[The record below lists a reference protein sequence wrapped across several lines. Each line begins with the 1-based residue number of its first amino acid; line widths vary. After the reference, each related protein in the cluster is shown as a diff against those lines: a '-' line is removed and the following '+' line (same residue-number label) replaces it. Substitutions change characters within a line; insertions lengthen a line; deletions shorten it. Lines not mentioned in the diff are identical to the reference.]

1 MTIVA
6 ILISL
11 LCLACGA
18 RSEEDSRPPMPTGF
32 SGSAAYEYARAQL
45 AFGPRVPGTDGW
57 RRAGEWLEAQL
68 RAQADTVMVQQW
80 QHTLA
85 SGAKIPMRNILG
97 RFRPDLRDRVLY
109 LAHWDTRPVSDEAQD
124 PSARATPVPG
134 ANDNAS
140 GVGLLLA
147 LAEVLKRNA
156 PPIGVDLLLVDGE
169 DYGDFDSMRDVLI
182 GSTYFAAHLPDSAY
196 RPLFGVVWD
205 MIGDRDLRITQEIN
219 SLNSAP
225 EVVARV
231 WNLAADRGLADVFVP
246 EPGIAINDDHV
257 PLLRAGLRVID
268 VIDFEYPHHHKPSDT
283 IDKIS
288 VESLQKVGDVA
299 TALITS
305 AAPGTTLTGSK

>member
-1 MTIVA
+1 MTVVT

-18 RSEEDSRPPMPTGF
+18 RSEEANRPPMPTGF
-32 SGSAAYEYARAQL
+32 SGSAAYEHARTQL
-45 AFGPRVPGTDGW
+45 AFGPRVPGSEGW
-57 RRAGEWLEAQL
+57 RRTGQWLEAQL
-68 RAQADTVMVQQW
+68 RAQADTVVLQRW
-80 QHTLA
+80 QHTLR
-85 SGAKIPMRNILG
+85 SGAQIPMLNILA
-97 RFRPDLRDRVLY
+97 RFRPELRDRVLY
-109 LAHWDTRPVSDEAQD
+109 LAHWDTRPVSDAAENAV
-124 PSARATPVPG
+124 ARAMPVPG

-147 LAEVLKRNA
+147 LAEALKRN
-156 PPIGVDLLLVDGE
+156 PPPVGVDLLFVDGE

-182 GSTYFAAHLPDSAY
+182 GSSYFATHLPDSGY
-196 RPLFGVVWD
+196 RPVFGVVWD
-205 MIGDRDLRITQEIN
+205 MIGDRDLRIAQEVN
-219 SLNSAP
+219 SLNGAP

-231 WNLAADRGLADVFVP
+231 WNLAADRMLADVFVP

-268 VIDFEYPHHHKPSDT
+268 VIDIEYPHHHKPTDT

-299 TALITS
+299 TALIYS
-305 AAPGTTLTGSK
+305 PSQR

>member
-1 MTIVA
+1 MTIVT

-18 RSEEDSRPPMPTGF
+18 RSEEATRSPMPTGF
-32 SGSAAYEYARAQL
+32 SGSAAYEHARAQL
-45 AFGPRVPGTDGW
+45 AFGPRVPGSEGW
-57 RRAGEWLEAQL
+57 RRAGQWLEDQL
-68 RAQADTVMVQQW
+68 RAQADTLVVQQW
-80 QHTLA
+80 QHTLS
-85 SGAKIPMRNILG
+85 SGARLPMRNILA
-97 RFRPDLRDRVLY
+97 RFRPELRDRVLY
-109 LAHWDTRPVSDEAQD
+109 VAHWDTRPVSDEAQD

-182 GSTYFAAHLPDSAY
+182 GSTYFAAHPPDTAY
-196 RPLFGVVWD
+196 RPIFGVVWD

-246 EPGIAINDDHV
+246 EPGQAINDDHV
-257 PLLRAGLRVID
+257 PLLRAGWRVID

-299 TALITS
+299 TALITGQ
-305 AAPGTTLTGSK
+305 PTRTTLTGSK